1 MKRLKIA
8 YISVYD
14 SSDVHNWSGLGY
26 YIAKSLEKNVGDLD
40 FIGNLK
46 TKKFIEYVFK
56 RALNKLLSGKTFS
69 YSITPKVAKSYAEQ
83 ITRQIT
89 GKKYDIVFCPGTV
102 PIAMLK
108 TDIPIVIWTDA
119 CQPGLLDFYD
129 PREKISEESYKYG
142 VEIEKLALENSSLA
156 IFSSDWA
163 ASIAKNYH
171 HTPEVKVK
179 VVPFGANVDGS
190 KSEDEISKLISTRQ
204 KDVCK
209 LLFVGVDWK
218 RKGGDIAFKTAEGL
232 IKKGLRTE
240 LTIVG
245 CEPNIEKPLPDFVK
259 SLGFISK
266 STDEGKQK
274 INKLFQ
280 ESHFLI
286 VPSQAEA
293 YGLVFCE
300 ANSFGVPAIATNV
313 GGISTII
320 KNNINGRSFSPYAK
334 IDEYVDFIFELMNN
348 SNAYKKLAL
357 SSFNE
362 FKTRLNWDTA
372 GQAVKRM
379 IDELLIKNKAE

>member
-1 MKRLKIA
+1 MP
-8 YISVYD
+8 
-14 SSDVHNWSGLGY
+14 
-26 YIAKSLEKNVGDLD
+26 
-40 FIGNLK
+40 
-46 TKKFIEYVFK
+46 
-56 RALNKLLSGKTFS
+56 NKLRGEL
-69 YSITPKVAKSYAEQ
+69 
-83 ITRQIT
+83 T
-89 GKKYDIVFCPGTV
+89 GKKYRFVFCPGTV

-129 PREKISEESYKYG
+129 PRIRLVKNHLSMAW
-142 VEIEKLALENSSLA
+142 KLKSWHLKTHRLT

-171 HTPEVKVK
+171 QINPAKVK

-232 IKKGLRTE
+232 IKKGLKTE

-245 CEPNIEKPLPDFVK
+245 CEPIIEKPLPDFVK

-320 KNNINGRSFSPYAK
+320 KNNINGRSFSPNAK
-334 IDEYVDFIFELMNN
+334 IDEYVDFIFELMKN
-348 SNAYKKLAL
+348 SNAYNKLAL

-379 IDELLIKNKAE
+379 IDDLLIKNKAE